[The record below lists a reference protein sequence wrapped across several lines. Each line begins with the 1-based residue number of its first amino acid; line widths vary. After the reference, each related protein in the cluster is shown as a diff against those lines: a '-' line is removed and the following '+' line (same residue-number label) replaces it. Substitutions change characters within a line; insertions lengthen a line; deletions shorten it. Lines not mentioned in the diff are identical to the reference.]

1 LYGLFLFVR
10 VVRVVRGSWN
20 SKGVSLVILTAKVCR
35 PVFPRSYRSRCSRF
49 MKLKQSV
56 RNNFNRERR
65 ENREQKK
72 EASPGTLDLTKKGV
86 SLVDL
91 KRFEEES
98 KERFSLPS
106 RVGTR
111 AVKEEEALVRAVRV
125 VRGS

>member
-1 LYGLFLFVR
+1 
-10 VVRVVRGSWN
+10 
-20 SKGVSLVILTAKVCR
+20 
-35 PVFPRSYRSRCSRF
+35 

-98 KERFSLPS
+98 KESFHHPS
-106 RVGTR
+106 REGTESR
-111 AVKEEEALVRAVRV
+111 EGR
-125 VRGS
+125 RGPCSRRSRCSRFIEIKAECLL